1 MWERAAERKEERGVS
16 RSLSR
21 RDFLRA
27 SGGMVVGA
35 YALGLVGCG
44 QTGGGGGGGGAW
56 EPTQDVVM
64 IVPFEAGGGS
74 DILGRAMASGM
85 EQVREGVN
93 ITVENRPSTTGAVG
107 YSYLLEQQGD
117 PHYMLASETTA
128 VALPITTE
136 TPWTW
141 KDFTPIGQIA
151 EDATLLIVPQ
161 DSEYGSLQDVID
173 AAEQSRLTVG
183 VVGTTGLDTIV
194 FGLLE
199 ERAGVEFERVVFES
213 GGELVTALLGGD
225 IVMASLNP
233 SEVIGQLEAGDLKA
247 LVAFAE
253 KPYEGGELADVPT
266 AKEEGFDVS
275 FTQYRG
281 LFGPGG
287 IQPEERQYWADALVA
302 WTETDNFD
310 KYIQDNYLI
319 SLIRTGQEFE
329 SYLQEYEQTIRKV
342 LGETGG

>member
-1 MWERAAERKEERGVS
+1 VG

-35 YALGLVGCG
+35 YTLGLVGCG
-44 QTGGGGGGGGAW
+44 QAGGGGGGGAGW

-74 DILGRAMASGM
+74 DILGRAMAAGM

-117 PHYMLASETTA
+117 PHFVLASETTA

-141 KDFTPIGQIA
+141 EDFTPIGQIA

-161 DSEYGSLQDVID
+161 DSEFASLQDVID

-199 ERAGVEFERVVFES
+199 ENAGVEFERVVFES

-253 KPYEGGELADVPT
+253 KPYESGELADVPT
-266 AKEEGFDVS
+266 AKEEGFDVA

-281 LFGPGG
+281 LLGPGG

-310 KYIQDNYLI
+310 KYIRDNYLI
-319 SLIRTGQEFE
+319 TLIRTGQEFE
-329 SYLQEYEQTIRKV
+329 NYLQQYEKTIREV

>member
-1 MWERAAERKEERGVS
+1 MS

-44 QTGGGGGGGGAW
+44 QGGGAGGGGGAW

-117 PHYMLASETTA
+117 PHYMLASETTG
-128 VALPITTE
+128 VALPIVAE

-141 KDFTPIGQIA
+141 EDFTPIGQIA

-161 DSEYGSLQDVID
+161 DSEFGSLQDVID
-173 AAEQSRLTVG
+173 AAKQSRLTVG

-199 ERAGVEFERVVFES
+199 ERAGVVFERVVFES

-253 KPYEGGELADVPT
+253 KPYEGGELADVPI
-266 AKEEGFDVS
+266 AKDEGYDVS

-302 WTETDNFD
+302 WTETDNYN

-329 SYLQEYEQTIRKV
+329 SYLQRYEQTIRKV
-342 LGETGG
+342 LSETGG

>member
-1 MWERAAERKEERGVS
+1 
-16 RSLSR
+16 LSR

-35 YALGLVGCG
+35 YTLGLVGCG
-44 QTGGGGGGGGAW
+44 QAGGGGGGGAGW

-74 DILGRAMASGM
+74 DILGRAMAAGM

-117 PHYMLASETTA
+117 PHFVLASETTA

-141 KDFTPIGQIA
+141 EDFTPIGQIA

-161 DSEYGSLQDVID
+161 DSEFASLQDVID

-199 ERAGVEFERVVFES
+199 ENAGVEFERVVFES

-266 AKEEGFDVS
+266 AKEEGFDVA

-281 LFGPGG
+281 LLGPGG

-310 KYIQDNYLI
+310 KYIRDNYLI

-329 SYLQEYEQTIRKV
+329 NYLQQYEKTIREV

>member
-1 MWERAAERKEERGVS
+1 VR

-27 SGGMVVGA
+27 SGGMIVGA
-35 YALGLVGCG
+35 YTLGLVGCGG
-44 QTGGGGGGGGAW
+44 QTGGGGGAGW

-85 EQVREGVN
+85 EQVREIN

-117 PHYMLASETTA
+117 PHYLLASETTA

-141 KDFTPIGQIA
+141 EDFTPIGQIA
-151 EDATLLIVPQ
+151 EDATLLVVPQ
-161 DSEYGSLQDVID
+161 DSEFGSLQDVID

-199 ERAGVEFERVVFES
+199 ERVGVEFEKVVFES
-213 GGELVTALLGGD
+213 GAELVTAMLGGD

-247 LVAFAE
+247 LAAFAE
-253 KPYEGGELADVPT
+253 NQYESGILADVPT
-266 AKEEGFDVS
+266 AKQEGYDVS

-281 LFGPGG
+281 LLGPGG

-302 WTETDNFD
+302 WTETGNYD
-310 KYIQDNYLI
+310 KYIRDNYLI
-319 SLIRTGQEFE
+319 SVIRTGQEFE
-329 SYLQEYEQTIRKV
+329 NYLQEYEQTIRNV
-342 LGETGG
+342 LGKTGG

>member
-1 MWERAAERKEERGVS
+1 MG
-16 RSLSR
+16 RSLSG

-44 QTGGGGGGGGAW
+44 QTGGGGGGAGW

-117 PHYMLASETTA
+117 PHYMLASETTG
-128 VALPITTE
+128 VALPIVAE

-141 KDFTPIGQIA
+141 EDFTPIGQIA

-161 DSEYGSLQDVID
+161 DSEFGSLQDVID
-173 AAEQSRLTVG
+173 AAKQSRLTVG
-183 VVGTTGLDTIV
+183 VVGATGLDTIV

-199 ERAGVEFERVVFES
+199 ENAGVEFERVVFES

-253 KPYEGGELADVPT
+253 KPYEGGELADVPI
-266 AKEEGFDVS
+266 AKDEGYDVS

-302 WTETDNFD
+302 WTETDNYN

-329 SYLQEYEQTIRKV
+329 SYLQRYEQTIRKV

>member
-1 MWERAAERKEERGVS
+1 
-16 RSLSR
+16 
-21 RDFLRA
+21 
-27 SGGMVVGA
+27 MVVGA
-35 YALGLVGCG
+35 YTLGLVGCG
-44 QTGGGGGGGGAW
+44 QAGGGGGGGAGW

-74 DILGRAMASGM
+74 DILGRAMAAGM

-117 PHYMLASETTA
+117 PHFVLASETTA

-141 KDFTPIGQIA
+141 EDFTPIGQIA

-161 DSEYGSLQDVID
+161 DSEFASVQDVID

-199 ERAGVEFERVVFES
+199 ENAGVEFERVVFES

-253 KPYEGGELADVPT
+253 KPYESGELADVPT
-266 AKEEGFDVS
+266 AKEEGFDVA

-281 LFGPGG
+281 LLGPGG

-302 WTETDNFD
+302 WTDTDNFD
-310 KYIQDNYLI
+310 KYIRDNYLI

-329 SYLQEYEQTIRKV
+329 NYLQQYEKTIREV

>member
-1 MWERAAERKEERGVS
+1 VG

-35 YALGLVGCG
+35 YTLGLVGCG
-44 QTGGGGGGGGAW
+44 QAGGGGGGGAGW

-74 DILGRAMASGM
+74 DILGRAMAAGM

-117 PHYMLASETTA
+117 PHFVLASETTA

-141 KDFTPIGQIA
+141 EDFTPIGQIA

-161 DSEYGSLQDVID
+161 DSEFASLQDVID

-199 ERAGVEFERVVFES
+199 ENAGVEFERVVFES

-253 KPYEGGELADVPT
+253 KPYESGELADVPT
-266 AKEEGFDVS
+266 AKEEGFDVA

-281 LFGPGG
+281 LLGPGG

-310 KYIQDNYLI
+310 KYIRDNYLI

-329 SYLQEYEQTIRKV
+329 NYLQQYEKTIREV

>member
-1 MWERAAERKEERGVS
+1 VS

-44 QTGGGGGGGGAW
+44 QGGGGGGGGAW

-117 PHYMLASETTA
+117 PHYMLASETTG
-128 VALPITTE
+128 VALPIVAE

-141 KDFTPIGQIA
+141 EDFTPIGQIA

-161 DSEYGSLQDVID
+161 DSEFGSLQDVID
-173 AAEQSRLTVG
+173 AAKQSRLTVG

-199 ERAGVEFERVVFES
+199 ERAGVVFERVVFES

-253 KPYEGGELADVPT
+253 KPYEGGELADVPI
-266 AKEEGFDVS
+266 AKDEGYDVS

-302 WTETDNFD
+302 WTKTDNYN

-329 SYLQEYEQTIRKV
+329 SYLQRYEQTIRKV
-342 LGETGG
+342 LSETGG

>member
-1 MWERAAERKEERGVS
+1 M
-16 RSLSR
+16 
-21 RDFLRA
+21 
-27 SGGMVVGA
+27 GA
-35 YALGLVGCG
+35 YTLGLVGCG
-44 QTGGGGGGGGAW
+44 QAGGGGGGGAGW

-74 DILGRAMASGM
+74 DILGRAMAAGM

-117 PHYMLASETTA
+117 PHFVLASETTA

-141 KDFTPIGQIA
+141 EDFTPIGQIA

-161 DSEYGSLQDVID
+161 DSEFASLQDVID

-199 ERAGVEFERVVFES
+199 ENAGVEFERVVFES

-253 KPYEGGELADVPT
+253 KPYESGELADVPT
-266 AKEEGFDVS
+266 AKEEGFDVA

-281 LFGPGG
+281 LLGPGG

-310 KYIQDNYLI
+310 KYIRDNYLI

-329 SYLQEYEQTIRKV
+329 NYLQQYEKTIREV

>member
-1 MWERAAERKEERGVS
+1 
-16 RSLSR
+16 
-21 RDFLRA
+21 
-27 SGGMVVGA
+27 
-35 YALGLVGCG
+35 
-44 QTGGGGGGGGAW
+44 
-56 EPTQDVVM
+56 M

-85 EQVREGVN
+85 EKVREVN

-141 KDFTPIGQIA
+141 EDFTPIGQIA
-151 EDATLLIVPQ
+151 EDATLMIVPQ
-161 DSEYGSLQDVID
+161 DSEFGSLQDVVD
-173 AAEQSRLTVG
+173 AAKQRRLTAG
-183 VVGTTGLDTIV
+183 VVSTTGLDTIV
-194 FGLLE
+194 FGLLQ
-199 ERAGVEFERVVFES
+199 ERAGIELEYVVFES

-225 IVMASLNP
+225 ILLASLNP
-233 SEVIGQLEAGDLKA
+233 SEVIGQIEAGDLKA

-253 KPYEGGELADVPT
+253 KPYEGGELADVPI
-266 AKEEGFDVS
+266 AKDEGYDVA

-287 IQPEERQYWADALVA
+287 IQPEERQYWADALLA
-302 WTETDNFD
+302 WTETDNYD

-319 SLIRTGQEFE
+319 SLIRMGQEFE
-329 SYLQEYEQTIRKV
+329 SYLQEYEKTIRKV

>member
-1 MWERAAERKEERGVS
+1 
-16 RSLSR
+16 
-21 RDFLRA
+21 
-27 SGGMVVGA
+27 MVVGA
-35 YALGLVGCG
+35 YALGLAGCG
-44 QTGGGGGGGGAW
+44 QTGGGGDGGAEW

-85 EQVREGVN
+85 EQVREVN

-107 YSYLLEQQGD
+107 YAYLLEQQGD

-141 KDFTPIGQIA
+141 EDFTPIGQIA
-151 EDATLLIVPQ
+151 EDATLLVVPQ
-161 DSEYGSLQDVID
+161 DSEFGSLQDVID
-173 AAEQSRLTVG
+173 AAKQRRLTVG
-183 VVGTTGLDTIV
+183 VAGTTGLDTIV
-194 FGLLE
+194 FGILE
-199 ERAGVEFERVVFES
+199 ERAGIEFEYVVFES
-213 GGELVTALLGGD
+213 GGEIVNALLGGD

-253 KPYEGGELADVPT
+253 KPYESGELADVPT
-266 AKEEGFDVS
+266 AKEEGFDVA

-281 LFGPGG
+281 LLGPGG

-302 WTETDNFD
+302 WTDTGNYD
-310 KYIQDNYLI
+310 KYIRDNYLI
-319 SLIRTGQEFE
+319 SVIRMGQEFE
-329 SYLQEYEQTIRKV
+329 TYLQKYEKTIRNV
-342 LGETGG
+342 LAKTGG

>member
-1 MWERAAERKEERGVS
+1 MS

-27 SGGMVVGA
+27 SGGIVVGA

-44 QTGGGGGGGGAW
+44 GQTGGGGGGW

-85 EQVREGVN
+85 EKVREVN

-107 YSYLLEQQGD
+107 YAYLLEQQGD

-141 KDFTPIGQIA
+141 EDFTPIGQIA
-151 EDATLLIVPQ
+151 EDATMRLVPQ
-161 DSEYGSLQDVID
+161 DSEFGSLQDVVD
-173 AAEQSRLTVG
+173 ATKQRRLTVG

-225 IVMASLNP
+225 IVTASLNP
-233 SEVIGQLEAGDLKA
+233 SEVIGQIEAGDLKA

-266 AKEEGFDVS
+266 AKQEGYDVS

-281 LFGPGG
+281 LLGPGG
-287 IQPEERQYWADALVA
+287 IQPEARKYWADALVA
-302 WTETDNFD
+302 WTETDNYN

-329 SYLQEYEQTIRKV
+329 SYLQEYEKTIRKV

>member
-1 MWERAAERKEERGVS
+1 VS

-21 RDFLRA
+21 RDFLRT

-35 YALGLVGCG
+35 YALGLVSCGG
-44 QTGGGGGGGGAW
+44 QTGGGGGGAGW

-85 EQVREGVN
+85 EMVREVN

-117 PHYMLASETTA
+117 PHYLLASETTA
-128 VALPITTE
+128 VALPITAE
-136 TPWTW
+136 TPWEW
-141 KDFTPIGQIA
+141 EDFTPIGQIA
-151 EDATLLIVPQ
+151 EDATMLLVPQ
-161 DSEYGSLQDVID
+161 DSEFASLQDVVD
-173 AAEQSRLTVG
+173 AAKQSRLTVG
-183 VVGTTGLDTIV
+183 VAGTTGLDTIV

-199 ERAGVEFERVVFES
+199 ERAGVEFEYVVFES
-213 GGELVTALLGGD
+213 GGEIVNALLGGD

-233 SEVIGQLEAGDLKA
+233 SEVIGQIEAGDLKG
-247 LVAFAE
+247 LVVFAE
-253 KPYEGGELADVPT
+253 EPYEGGALADLPT
-266 AKEEGFDVS
+266 AKQEGYDVA

-287 IQPEERQYWADALVA
+287 IQPEEEKYWADALVA
-302 WTETDNFD
+302 WTETDNYD
-310 KYIQDNYLI
+310 KYIRDNYLI

-329 SYLQEYEQTIRKV
+329 SYLQEYEKTIRNV

>member
-1 MWERAAERKEERGVS
+1 
-16 RSLSR
+16 
-21 RDFLRA
+21 
-27 SGGMVVGA
+27 
-35 YALGLVGCG
+35 
-44 QTGGGGGGGGAW
+44 
-56 EPTQDVVM
+56 M

-74 DILGRAMASGM
+74 DILGRAMAAGM

-117 PHYMLASETTA
+117 PHFVLASETTA

-141 KDFTPIGQIA
+141 EDFTPIGQIA

-161 DSEYGSLQDVID
+161 DSEFASLQDVID

-199 ERAGVEFERVVFES
+199 ENAGVEFERVVFES

-253 KPYEGGELADVPT
+253 KPYESGELADVPT
-266 AKEEGFDVS
+266 AKEEGFDVA

-281 LFGPGG
+281 LLGPGG
-287 IQPEERQYWADALVA
+287 IQPEERQYWADALLA

-310 KYIQDNYLI
+310 KYIRDNYLI

-329 SYLQEYEQTIRKV
+329 NYLQQYEKTIREV

>member
-1 MWERAAERKEERGVS
+1 VG

-27 SGGMVVGA
+27 SGGMVVGT

-44 QTGGGGGGGGAW
+44 QTGGGGGGGAGW

-74 DILGRAMASGM
+74 DILGRAMATGM

-117 PHYMLASETTA
+117 PLYLLASETTA
-128 VALPITTE
+128 VALPITAD

-141 KDFTPIGQIA
+141 EDFTPIGQIA

-173 AAEQSRLTVG
+173 AAKQSRLTVG

-199 ERAGVEFERVVFES
+199 ENAGVEFERVVFES

-233 SEVIGQLEAGDLKA
+233 SEVIGQIESGDLKA
-247 LVAFAE
+247 LVVFA
-253 KPYEGGELADVPT
+253 KKRYEGGELADVPT

-275 FTQYRG
+275 FTQFRG
-281 LFGPGG
+281 LLGPGG
-287 IQPEERQYWADALVA
+287 IQPEARKYWADALVA
-302 WTETDNFD
+302 WTDTDNFD
-310 KYIQDNYLI
+310 KYIRDNYLI
-319 SLIRTGQEFE
+319 TLIRTGQEFE
-329 SYLQEYEQTIRKV
+329 NYLQEYEKTTRDV
-342 LGETGG
+342 LAETGG

>member
-1 MWERAAERKEERGVS
+1 VGRP
-16 RSLSR
+16 LSR

-35 YALGLVGCG
+35 YTLGLVGCG
-44 QTGGGGGGGGAW
+44 QAGGGGGGGAGW

-74 DILGRAMASGM
+74 DILGRAMAAGM

-117 PHYMLASETTA
+117 PHFVLASETTA

-141 KDFTPIGQIA
+141 EDFTPIGQIA

-161 DSEYGSLQDVID
+161 DSEFASLQDVID

-199 ERAGVEFERVVFES
+199 ENAGVEFERVVFES

-253 KPYEGGELADVPT
+253 KPYESGELADVPT
-266 AKEEGFDVS
+266 AKEEGFDVA

-281 LFGPGG
+281 LLGPGG

-310 KYIQDNYLI
+310 KYIRDNYLI

-329 SYLQEYEQTIRKV
+329 NYLQQYEKTIREV

>member
-1 MWERAAERKEERGVS
+1 
-16 RSLSR
+16 
-21 RDFLRA
+21 
-27 SGGMVVGA
+27 
-35 YALGLVGCG
+35 
-44 QTGGGGGGGGAW
+44 
-56 EPTQDVVM
+56 
-64 IVPFEAGGGS
+64 
-74 DILGRAMASGM
+74 M
-85 EQVREGVN
+85 EKVREVN

-141 KDFTPIGQIA
+141 EDFTPIGQIA
-151 EDATLLIVPQ
+151 EDATLMIVPQ
-161 DSEYGSLQDVID
+161 DSEFGSLQDVVD
-173 AAEQSRLTVG
+173 AAKQRRLTAG
-183 VVGTTGLDTIV
+183 VVSTTGLDTIV
-194 FGLLE
+194 FGLLQ
-199 ERAGVEFERVVFES
+199 ERAGIELEYVVFES

-225 IVMASLNP
+225 ILLASLNP
-233 SEVIGQLEAGDLKA
+233 SEVIGQIEAGDLKA

-253 KPYEGGELADVPT
+253 KPYEGGELADVPI
-266 AKEEGFDVS
+266 AKDEGYDVA

-287 IQPEERQYWADALVA
+287 IQPEERQYWADALLA
-302 WTETDNFD
+302 WTETDNYD

-319 SLIRTGQEFE
+319 SLIRMGQEFE
-329 SYLQEYEQTIRKV
+329 SYLQEYEKTIRKV

>member
-1 MWERAAERKEERGVS
+1 
-16 RSLSR
+16 LSR

-35 YALGLVGCG
+35 YTLGLVGCG
-44 QTGGGGGGGGAW
+44 QAGGGGGGGAGW

-74 DILGRAMASGM
+74 DILGRAMAAGM

-117 PHYMLASETTA
+117 PHFVLASETTA

-141 KDFTPIGQIA
+141 EDFTPIGQIA

-161 DSEYGSLQDVID
+161 DSEFASLQDVID

-199 ERAGVEFERVVFES
+199 ENAGVEFERVVFES

-266 AKEEGFDVS
+266 AKEEGFDVA

-281 LFGPGG
+281 LLGPGG

-302 WTETDNFD
+302 WTDTDNFD
-310 KYIQDNYLI
+310 KYIRDNYLI

-329 SYLQEYEQTIRKV
+329 NYLQQYEKTIREV

>member
-1 MWERAAERKEERGVS
+1 VG

-35 YALGLVGCG
+35 YTLGLVGCG
-44 QTGGGGGGGGAW
+44 QAGGGGGGGAGW

-74 DILGRAMASGM
+74 DILGRAMAAGM

-117 PHYMLASETTA
+117 PHFVLASETTA

-141 KDFTPIGQIA
+141 EDFTPIGQIA

-161 DSEYGSLQDVID
+161 DSEFASLQDVID

-199 ERAGVEFERVVFES
+199 ENAGVEFERVVFES

-266 AKEEGFDVS
+266 AKEEGFDVA

-281 LFGPGG
+281 LLGPGG

-310 KYIQDNYLI
+310 KYIRDNYLI

-329 SYLQEYEQTIRKV
+329 NYLQQYEKTIREV

>member
-1 MWERAAERKEERGVS
+1 MS

-35 YALGLVGCG
+35 YALGLAGCG
-44 QTGGGGGGGGAW
+44 QTGGGGGGAGW

-85 EQVREGVN
+85 ELVREVN

-107 YSYLLEQQGD
+107 YAYLLEQQGD

-141 KDFTPIGQIA
+141 EDFTPIGQIA
-151 EDATLLIVPQ
+151 EDATMLLVPQ
-161 DSEYGSLQDVID
+161 DSEFGSLQDVVD
-173 AAEQSRLTVG
+173 AAKQRRLTVG
-183 VVGTTGLDTIV
+183 VAGTTGLDTIV
-194 FGLLE
+194 FGILE
-199 ERAGVEFERVVFES
+199 ERAGIEFEYVVFES
-213 GGELVTALLGGD
+213 GGEIVNALLGED
-225 IVMASLNP
+225 IDLASLNP
-233 SEVIGQLEAGDLKA
+233 SEVIGQIEAGDLKA

-253 KPYEGGELADVPT
+253 KPYEGGELADVPI
-266 AKEEGFDVS
+266 AKDEGYDVA

-287 IQPEERQYWADALVA
+287 IPPEARQYWADALLA
-302 WTETDNFD
+302 WTKTDNYD
-310 KYIQDNYLI
+310 KYIRDNYLI
-319 SLIRTGQEFE
+319 SVIRMGQEFE
-329 SYLQEYEQTIRKV
+329 SYLQEYEKTIRKV
-342 LGETGG
+342 LGETEG

>member
-1 MWERAAERKEERGVS
+1 
-16 RSLSR
+16 
-21 RDFLRA
+21 
-27 SGGMVVGA
+27 MVVGA
-35 YALGLVGCG
+35 YALGLVGCE
-44 QTGGGGGGGGAW
+44 QTGGGGGGDAGW
-56 EPTQDVVM
+56 EPTQDAVM

-85 EQVREGVN
+85 EKVREVN

-141 KDFTPIGQIA
+141 EDFTPIGQIA
-151 EDATLLIVPQ
+151 EDATLMIVPQ
-161 DSEYGSLQDVID
+161 DSEFGSLQDVVD
-173 AAEQSRLTVG
+173 AAKQRRLTAG
-183 VVGTTGLDTIV
+183 VVSTTGLDTIV

-199 ERAGVEFERVVFES
+199 ERAGIEFEYVVFES

-225 IVMASLNP
+225 ILLASLNP
-233 SEVIGQLEAGDLKA
+233 SEVIGQIEAGDLKA

-253 KPYEGGELADVPT
+253 KPYEGGELADVPI
-266 AKEEGFDVS
+266 AKDEGYDVA

-287 IQPEERQYWADALVA
+287 IQPEERQYWADALLA
-302 WTETDNFD
+302 WTETDNYD

-319 SLIRTGQEFE
+319 SLIRMGQEFE
-329 SYLQEYEQTIRKV
+329 SYLQEYEKTIRKV

>member
-1 MWERAAERKEERGVS
+1 M
-16 RSLSR
+16 
-21 RDFLRA
+21 
-27 SGGMVVGA
+27 GA

-44 QTGGGGGGGGAW
+44 QGGGGGGGAAW

-93 ITVENRPSTTGAVG
+93 ITVENRPSTTGAIG

-117 PHYMLASETTA
+117 PHFLLASETTG
-128 VALPITTE
+128 VALPIVAE

-141 KDFTPIGQIA
+141 EDFTPIGQIA

-161 DSEYGSLQDVID
+161 DSEFGSLQDVID
-173 AAEQSRLTVG
+173 AAKQSRLTVG

-253 KPYEGGELADVPT
+253 KEYEGGELANVPI
-266 AKEEGFDVS
+266 AKDEGYDVS

-302 WTETDNFD
+302 WTETDNYN

-329 SYLQEYEQTIRKV
+329 NYLQEYEKTIRDV
-342 LGETGG
+342 LGQTGG